1 MTARADLLRDERRV
15 YAAPGSSHDRLVHLL
30 NGVLP
35 MGVGVV
41 LAVMIISPLF
51 PASEV
56 SFLLD
61 RNKVAITNERL
72 RINDASYRGQD
83 KQGRMFEL
91 TAGNAV
97 QQTARVPEVRMEN
110 LLGRLQLSDG
120 PATVAARA
128 GRYRMDSDQVLI
140 DGDVDFKAS
149 DGYAMTTRGVTIDL
163 KTHRATGS
171 GGVAGQVPSG
181 TFRADR
187 LEADL
192 DNRTVTLQGRARL
205 RMVPGQFRMPK

>member
-1 MTARADLLRDERRV
+1 MTAKADLLRDQRRL
-15 YAAPGSSHDRLVHLL
+15 YARPGSSHDRLVHLL
-30 NGVLP
+30 NAALP

-41 LAVMIISPLF
+41 LAVMIVSPLF

-61 RNKVAITNERL
+61 RNKVAITTERL
-72 RINDASYRGQD
+72 RIDDASYRGQD
-83 KQGRMFEL
+83 NKGRLFEL
-91 TAGNAV
+91 TAGDAV
-97 QQTARVPEVRMEN
+97 QKSARVPEVRMEN
-110 LLGRLQLSDG
+110 LLGRLELTDG

-128 GRYRMDSDQVLI
+128 GTYRMDRDQVLV
-140 DGDVDFKAS
+140 DGDVDFKAA

-163 KTHRATGS
+163 KSHRATGS

-187 LEADL
+187 LVADL
-192 DNRTVTLQGRARL
+192 DNRTVTLDGRARL
-205 RMVPGQFRMPK
+205 RMVPGQLRMPK